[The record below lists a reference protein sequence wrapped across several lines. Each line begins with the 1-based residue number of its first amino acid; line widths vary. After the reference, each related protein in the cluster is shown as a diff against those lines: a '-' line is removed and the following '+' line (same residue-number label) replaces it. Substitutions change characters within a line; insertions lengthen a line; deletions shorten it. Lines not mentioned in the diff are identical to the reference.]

1 MNLEKRSRVILALDL
16 EEKAE
21 ALALCEQVVE
31 HIDGIKV
38 GYPLVLASGLEVME
52 ELRVLGKP
60 IIADLKVADIP
71 EISSRI
77 CRRAVESGADYVI
90 IHGFLGRDVVESCS
104 KVARVFVVA
113 EMSHPGAV
121 EFMAP
126 KAEKIAAM
134 AKAYAQGIVAPAT
147 RPQRIRELRKV
158 VGNLLIISPGVK
170 AQGGAL
176 GGAIKAGAD
185 FEIIGRGIYAD
196 EDPVARAREFSE
208 ALRNL

>member
-16 EEKAE
+16 EEKAR

-31 HIDGIKV
+31 YIDGIKV
-38 GYPLVLASGLEVME
+38 GYPLVLASGLDVME

-71 EISSRI
+71 EISSGI
-77 CRRAVESGADYVI
+77 CRRAVENGADYVI

-113 EMSHPGAV
+113 EMSHPGAE

-158 VGNLLIISPGVK
+158 VGDLLIISPGVK
-170 AQGGAL
+170 AQGGVP

-185 FEIIGRGIYAD
+185 FEIIGRGIYASG
-196 EDPVARAREFSE
+196 DPVAMAREFSE